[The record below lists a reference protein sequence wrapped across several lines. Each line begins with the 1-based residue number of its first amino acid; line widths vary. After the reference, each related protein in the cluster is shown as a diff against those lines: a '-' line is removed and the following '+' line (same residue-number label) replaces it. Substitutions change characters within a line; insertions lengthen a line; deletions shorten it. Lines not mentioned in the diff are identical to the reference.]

1 MAYLILDIETIPLPP
16 IDNEVE
22 ESIAKKIQ
30 ARIEKTG
37 DDPENVESLIR
48 STSPFFG
55 QVLCVGMRWLQD
67 DGSTRDK
74 VVCEENEEATLR
86 TFFEVINH
94 SSTRRQIRSL

>member
-1 MAYLILDIETIPLPP
+1 MAYFILDIETIPLPP
-16 IDNEVE
+16 IDNKVE
-22 ESIAKKIQ
+22 EAIAKKIQ

-37 DDPENVESLIR
+37 DDHENAEPLIR

-74 VVCEENEEATLR
+74 VVCEGNEEATLQ
-86 TFFEVINH
+86 TYF
-94 SSTRRQIRSL
+94 

>member
-22 ESIAKKIQ
+22 EAIAKKIQ

-37 DDPENVESLIR
+37 DNPGNAESLIR

-67 DGSTRDK
+67 DGSTRDQGG
-74 VVCEENEEATLR
+74 L
-86 TFFEVINH
+86 
-94 SSTRRQIRSL
+94 